1 MFFLVANLILSES
14 NLCPF
19 VRVWSAVEMGASCF
33 FINYDYYP
41 FYDGRFSKSFR
52 YMSHFLFFNL
62 NHMQSVFSPNTSY
75 FLTLTVALVSLT
87 FSKLLLSVQ
96 GRLGVASELC
106 HTIQL
111 HFSDHRNARHL
122 FIHYVGMSSS
132 DLCWLIGLGLKSRT
146 NAQFKQM

>member
-19 VRVWSAVEMGASCF
+19 VRVWSAVEMGALFF

-41 FYDGRFSKSFR
+41 FYEDRFSKSLWCL
-52 YMSHFLFFNL
+52 SHFLSFNL
-62 NHMQSVFSPNTSY
+62 NHMWSVFGPNTSY
-75 FLTLTVALVSLT
+75 FLTLTVTLVSFT
-87 FSKLLLSVQ
+87 FSKLLLSAQ

-106 HTIQL
+106 PAIQL
-111 HFSDHRNARHL
+111 HFSNHHDTRHL

-132 DLCWLIGLGLKSRT
+132 DLCWLIGPGLKSRT